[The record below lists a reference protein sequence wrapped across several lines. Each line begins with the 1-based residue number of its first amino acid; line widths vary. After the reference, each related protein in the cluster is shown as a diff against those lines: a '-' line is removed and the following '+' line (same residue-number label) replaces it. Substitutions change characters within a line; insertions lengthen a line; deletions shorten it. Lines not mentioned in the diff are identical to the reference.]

1 MIDLIADLRGYTFGQ
16 TLTRLDVEAI
26 RFAADS
32 LAEACHIAADQPI
45 LRAALTAAQ
54 ERADAA
60 EAETADLR
68 AKLAAA
74 VGGGRAR
81 GPCGILRP
89 HILGS
94 CRSEDARS

>member
-1 MIDLIADLRGYTFGQ
+1 
-16 TLTRLDVEAI
+16 
-26 RFAADS
+26 
-32 LAEACHIAADQPI
+32 
-45 LRAALTAAQ
+45 
-54 ERADAA
+54 
-60 EAETADLR
+60 
-68 AKLAAA
+68 